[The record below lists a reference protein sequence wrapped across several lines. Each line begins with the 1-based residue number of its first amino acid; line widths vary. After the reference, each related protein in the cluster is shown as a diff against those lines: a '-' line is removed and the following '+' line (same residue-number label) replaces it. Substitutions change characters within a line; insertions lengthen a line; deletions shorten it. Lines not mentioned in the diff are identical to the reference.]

1 MSDDADYWQRWVA
14 RLLAVLAADAE
25 AQLTWADEHGVKNAP
40 VADDVR
46 FVLHLAEGMAQ
57 RGSLAPE
64 ALRDLRAVGRL
75 LDEAGVLGRTGLW
88 AESLAAEP
96 AWNEVRTLARRIL
109 VAREGDWRRP
119 LPQRVPPQHLCD

>member
-1 MSDDADYWQRWVA
+1 MSVDADYWERWIA

-25 AQLTWADEHGVKNAP
+25 AQLTWAGEHGVKSGP
-40 VADDVR
+40 VAEDVR
-46 FVLHLAEGMAQ
+46 FVLHLAEGMAE
-57 RGSLAPE
+57 RETLAPE
-64 ALRDLRAVGRL
+64 ALRDLRTIGRL
-75 LDEAGVLGRTGLW
+75 LDEADVLGRAGLW

-119 LPQRVPPQHLCD
+119 LPHRVPPQHLYD